1 VEDLNQGLISGEELD
16 TANGTESSR
25 NQLQEKRK
33 KDSDGLHKRR
43 GIWYFRAKVGGR
55 VRDLST
61 RTANYQAARKE
72 RQRRLQQLA
81 EERKLPDLAN
91 MTLEKAAKL
100 WLAGREKLVAKNTY
114 RIDKERL
121 KPLKETFGDKKLVEI
136 TAEQIRAYQLVRIDK
151 VSPRTINL
159 EIKVF
164 RNILRTARV
173 WSRIADDYKPLR
185 ENTKGTGRA
194 LTEEQEK
201 KLFECAQKSLYW
213 SAAYYAALVAA
224 NTTMRSCELKG
235 LQLRDVDLIN
245 RTVTIRRERT
255 KTDAGCRIIPLNDTA
270 TWSLTELFKRAQ
282 LLKASE
288 PEHYLFPG
296 FRYKHTKEN
305 TPIGAGYDPTKPMV
319 SWRSGWRTLTKR
331 AGLAGLRFHDLR
343 HHSITKLA
351 EAGVPEQTL
360 MSIAGHV
367 SKEMLEHYSH
377 IRMEAKRSAVEALD
391 RVKPPFVEVSSA
403 EEEEPAPA
411 N

>member
-1 VEDLNQGLISGEELD
+1 MEDLNQGLISGEELD

-173 WSRIADDYKPLR
+173 WSRIR
-185 ENTKGTGRA
+185 GGR
-194 LTEEQEK
+194 
-201 KLFECAQKSLYW
+201 
-213 SAAYYAALVAA
+213 
-224 NTTMRSCELKG
+224 
-235 LQLRDVDLIN
+235 
-245 RTVTIRRERT
+245 
-255 KTDAGCRIIPLNDTA
+255 
-270 TWSLTELFKRAQ
+270 
-282 LLKASE
+282 
-288 PEHYLFPG
+288 
-296 FRYKHTKEN
+296 
-305 TPIGAGYDPTKPMV
+305 
-319 SWRSGWRTLTKR
+319 
-331 AGLAGLRFHDLR
+331 
-343 HHSITKLA
+343 
-351 EAGVPEQTL
+351 
-360 MSIAGHV
+360 
-367 SKEMLEHYSH
+367 
-377 IRMEAKRSAVEALD
+377 
-391 RVKPPFVEVSSA
+391 
-403 EEEEPAPA
+403 
-411 N
+411 